1 VKRLF
6 NLLRQRPLQNAAII
20 GPLRSGKTS
29 LLHYLKNVTTTPPAQ
44 LRPGQQRDWL
54 PQPQTYRWIFVD
66 FQDPR
71 LGDRSGLLRYLLAQ
85 MELPAPDPCDL
96 EEFLDIISEGL
107 THPTVILFDE
117 IGVALERY
125 AQLDD
130 AFWESL
136 RFLATNQVQG
146 NLAFILS
153 SPEPPDRL
161 AQHSGLGSPFFNIF
175 GYAATLGPLQETE
188 ARALIASSPIP
199 FAPAD
204 VEWILQE
211 SGRWPFLLQIFCR
224 ERLLALEE
232 GETGDEWREDG
243 LRQIAPFVRSEV

>member
-1 VKRLF
+1 
-6 NLLRQRPLQNAAII
+6 
-20 GPLRSGKTS
+20 
-29 LLHYLKNVTTTPPAQ
+29 
-44 LRPGQQRDWL
+44 
-54 PQPQTYRWIFVD
+54 
-66 FQDPR
+66 
-71 LGDRSGLLRYLLAQ
+71 
-85 MELPAPDPCDL
+85 MELSAPDPCDL
-96 EEFLDIISEGL
+96 EQFLDIVSDGL
-107 THPTVILFDE
+107 TGPTVILFDE

-136 RFLATNQVQG
+136 RFLATNHAQG

-188 ARALIASSPIP
+188 ARALIASSPSP
-199 FAPAD
+199 FTPAD

-211 SGRWPFLLQIFCR
+211 SGRWPFLLQILCR

-232 GETGDEWREDG
+232 GDMSDDWMEDG
-243 LRQIAPFVRSEV
+243 RTQIAPFVTRDT